1 MFRPR
6 LALRSPLSCH
16 PERSEGSVSH
26 ILLPPAPH
34 SAPTRSIRRRE
45 LLPLTPVTNH
55 QSPVTKSF
63 TVRTYAKPARN
74 PFRIRTSKTQH
85 LKPFRMN
92 TYEKTGGGP
101 PFQRRSSPRRLA
113 LHYSTDAKHNDT

>member
-34 SAPTRSIRRRE
+34 SAPTRSIRRQE
-45 LLPLTPVTNH
+45 LLPLPPVTNH
-55 QSPVTKSF
+55 QSPVTNS
-63 TVRTYAKPARN
+63 
-74 PFRIRTSKTQH
+74 FRIRTSTKPTPNPFGIRTSKTKH

-92 TYEKTGGGP
+92 TSEKTRGGTP
-101 PFQRRSSPRRLA
+101 HHS
-113 LHYSTDAKHNDT
+113 